1 MEAVCPE
8 LRSLVSEVNGPL
20 LEKLANRVGHED
32 AECANLFKNG
42 ADLYDDADI
51 DQLWWQCHENNLEVL
66 RTLKEDDNSAELHR
80 LTLKDAALGRMSSP
94 MPASDVDLTQVMLC
108 EFYMRYLDC
117 RCAWFHALALNKAR
131 VQMGQLKS
139 GRWII
144 FHGHMDRGS
153 GAERR

>member
-20 LEKLANRVGHED
+20 LEKLANRAGHED

-108 EFYMRYLDC
+108 EFL
-117 RCAWFHALALNKAR
+117 HALI
-131 VQMGQLKS
+131 VC
-139 GRWII
+139 I
-144 FHGHMDRGS
+144 
-153 GAERR
+153 